1 MKTITILSFCAV
13 LFSCNGS
20 KQTGAQS
27 DDSTALLASDMMA
40 PTSAVQKVSLAAA
53 SDNNAVD
60 PSGTWIAVGKEN
72 AAMVI
77 DKSKQEVY
85 YPDSSETCKYKME
98 GDSINI
104 KYKDYT
110 RRFLLKMRGEDTLV
124 FTGDDRQV
132 FYRKKK

>member
-1 MKTITILSFCAV
+1 MKTITTLSFCAL
-13 LFSCNGS
+13 LFSCNSS
-20 KQTGAQS
+20 KQAGAQS

-53 SDNNAVD
+53 SDSNAVD

-85 YPDSSETCKYKME
+85 YPNNAETDKYKLE
-98 GDSINI
+98 GDSIKI

-110 RRFLLKMRGEDTLV
+110 KCFLLRMKGEDTLI
-124 FTGDDRQV
+124 FTRDDRQV
-132 FYRKKK
+132 FYRKKD